1 MADLQLAIHDPGGR
15 RMPLARFAAALLLA
29 AAVPAAACDFCMGPM
44 ASASKGVRQADGVAA
59 AKVAGRQFLFAGEG
73 EARVATTFTVT
84 KTLAGTSP
92 DPGAPVR
99 TTLQWKGARTAG
111 RALLLFERTE
121 DGPALLDVLAD
132 PDGRLAGY
140 YAEALSVPAG
150 RKAAFFATRLEDPD
164 AEIAEDAYRQ
174 FSDVPFSALRSAK
187 AALDAAKLREWLAS
201 DKVPAYRKGLYAL
214 MLGLAGEPSDAD
226 RLAGMLPAADS
237 SATAGGLLA
246 GVCLL
251 RGKTAETLTAVIAG
265 GATAATSPN
274 GATAKRGALSVVRF
288 LWADADAAGRAELR
302 KVLAAGLADKEL
314 VPFVVDEFARLREDW
329 MTDELLAVWAD
340 PKRRTGPAKAAI
352 LHYVRTLPEP
362 QRTEAYKRIDAVP

>member
-1 MADLQLAIHDPGGR
+1 MTLPRSAAALL
-15 RMPLARFAAALLLA
+15 FAAAL
-29 AAVPAAACDFCMGPM
+29 PAAACDFCMGPM

-84 KTLAGTSP
+84 KALAGTSP

-150 RKAAFFATRLEDPD
+150 RKASFYATRLEDPD

-226 RLAGMLPAADS
+226 RLTGMLPAADS
-237 SATAGGLLA
+237 SATAGGMLA

-251 RGKTAETLTAVIAG
+251 RGKTAETLTAVIADG
-265 GATAATSPN
+265 KTA
-274 GATAKRGALSVVRF
+274 ATAKRGALAVVRF

-314 VPFVVDEFARLREDW
+314 VPFVVDEFARLREGW

-340 PKRRTGPAKAAI
+340 PRRRTGPAKAAI